1 MSENN
6 VTITMDR
13 EAANALWACL
23 TVELSN
29 EFVSVRYLANLRIVR
44 DALHNE
50 MRKNND

>member
-1 MSENN
+1 MSKNN

-29 EFVSVRYLANLRIVR
+29 EFVSVRYLANLQIVM
-44 DALHNE
+44 DALHNA
-50 MRKNND
+50 MRSKND